1 MYLVIKP
8 IIREIRCTVHVY
20 AFDVKLKDNSAY
32 ILPMIACLVITCMFS
47 LLSGYY
53 VLFIVWLLCFP
64 YCLVIMV
71 YIYIMF
77 SLLSGYYG
85 ILCFPY
91 CLVIMVYYVFLIVWL
106 LCFPYCLVIMFY
118 LLSGYYVLLIV
129 WLLCFPCL
137 PKFIVLMAAEW
148 QGYTV

>member
-20 AFDVKLKDNSAY
+20 AFDVKLKDNSVY

-71 YIYIMF
+71 YYVFLIVLLLWYIMF
-77 SLLSGYYG
+77 SLLSGYYVFL
-85 ILCFPY
+85 IVWLLWY
-91 CLVIMVYYVFLIVWL
+91 YYVFLIVWL
-106 LCFPYCLVIMFY
+106 L
-118 LLSGYYVLLIV
+118 
-129 WLLCFPCL
+129 
-137 PKFIVLMAAEW
+137 
-148 QGYTV
+148 